1 MWLDEWDGWGKL
13 MTADTAVPKKTA
25 LDKDLKKIV
34 RLEKATRAAGRQ
46 ASKLGIGLLFL
57 LGVLVYVAITSGGIE
72 GGVYVIIA
80 GVIGGYMAL
89 NIGANDVANNMGPA
103 VGAKA
108 LTLMGALVIAAVFE
122 TMGAIVAGGDVVKT
136 ISKGIIDPD
145 AVPNATVFIWAMLSA
160 LLAAA
165 VWVNLATYLNAP
177 VSTTHAIV
185 GGVMGGGI
193 AAASWSAVNWPIM
206 GKIAASWVI
215 SPILGGVIAA
225 IFLIAIKKLVIYRV
239 DKIAASKTWVP
250 IFVGVMA
257 AVFSVYLVM
266 KGLKHV
272 WKPDTLT
279 LTAIGLG
286 TFVVTVGI
294 VRYYV
299 ARAAGQLENRRKSVG
314 KLFTIPLI
322 CSAALLS
329 FAHGANDVANAVGPL
344 AAVVSAVETG
354 GVQAKVTVPIWV
366 LVIGAFGISAG
377 LALFGPKL
385 IRTVGEQITRLDPVR
400 AFAVAL
406 SAAITVIFASALG
419 LPVSSTHIAV
429 GAVFGVGFLREYLT
443 NRQRRGLSA
452 AAPVP
457 SVSGVPGG
465 DAGREAGTRARA
477 LKKARKRRL
486 VRRTHVYSIAAA
498 WIVTVPCSALIAAA
512 LFFFIRG
519 VMPPG

>member
-1 MWLDEWDGWGKL
+1 

-34 RLEKATRAAGRQ
+34 RLEKATRAAGRR

-89 NIGANDVANNMGPA
+89 NIGANDVANNMGPS

-122 TMGAIVAGGDVVKT
+122 AMGAIVAGGDVVKT

-145 AVPNATVFIWAMLSA
+145 AVPTATVFIWAMLSA

-193 AAASWSAVNWPIM
+193 AAASWSAVNWPVM

-215 SPILGGVIAA
+215 SPLLGGVIAA
-225 IFLIAIKKLVIYRV
+225 LFLIAIKKLVIYRA
-239 DKIAASKTWVP
+239 DKIEASKTWVP
-250 IFVGVMA
+250 IFVGIMA
-257 AVFSVYLVM
+257 AAFSVYLVM

-279 LTAIGLG
+279 LIAIGIG
-286 TFVVTVGI
+286 AFVVTVGI
-294 VRYYV
+294 VRHYV
-299 ARAAGQLENRRKSVG
+299 AGAAGQLENRRKSVG

-344 AAVVSAVETG
+344 AAVVGAVETG
-354 GVQAKVTVPIWV
+354 GVQAKVTVPIWI
-366 LVIGAFGISAG
+366 LVVGAFGISAG

-406 SAAITVIFASALG
+406 SAAITVIIASALG

-429 GAVFGVGFLREYLT
+429 GAVFGVGFLREFLT
-443 NRQRRGLSA
+443 NRQRLGSLTA
-452 AAPVP
+452 AVP
-457 SVSGVPGG
+457 SVSAPPGG
-465 DAGREAGTRARA
+465 DGPGLESRARA

-486 VRRTHVYSIAAA
+486 VRRTHVYSIVAA
-498 WIVTVPCSALIAAA
+498 WIVTVPCAALLAAA

-519 VMPPG
+519 VMLP

>member
-1 MWLDEWDGWGKL
+1 
-13 MTADTAVPKKTA
+13 MTTDTAIPKKTA

-34 RLEKATRAAGRQ
+34 RLEKATRAAGRR

-57 LGVLVYVAITSGGIE
+57 LGVLVYVAIASGGIE
-72 GGVYVIIA
+72 GGVYVVIA

-122 TMGAIVAGGDVVKT
+122 ASGAIVAGGDVVKT

-160 LLAAA
+160 LMAAA
-165 VWVNLATYLNAP
+165 VWVNLASYWNAP

-185 GGVMGGGI
+185 GGVMGGGL
-193 AAASWSAVNWPIM
+193 AAASWTAVNWPVM

-215 SPILGGVIAA
+215 SPLLGGVIAA
-225 IFLIAIKKLVIYRV
+225 LFLIAIKKLVIYKA
-239 DKIAASKTWVP
+239 DKIEASKTWVP

-279 LTAIGLG
+279 LIAIGTG
-286 TFVVTVGI
+286 AFFVTVGI

-299 ARAAGQLENRRKSVG
+299 ARAAAQLENRRKSVG

-344 AAVVSAVETG
+344 AAVVGAVETG
-354 GVQAKVTVPIWV
+354 AVQAKVTVPIWI

-385 IRTVGEQITRLDPVR
+385 IRTIGEQITRLDPVR

-406 SAAITVIFASALG
+406 SAAITVIIASALG

-452 AAPVP
+452 AAAVP
-457 SVSGVPGG
+457 SVSAPPVGG
-465 DAGREAGTRARA
+465 DAGREAAGQARA

-512 LFFFIRG
+512 LFFFVRG